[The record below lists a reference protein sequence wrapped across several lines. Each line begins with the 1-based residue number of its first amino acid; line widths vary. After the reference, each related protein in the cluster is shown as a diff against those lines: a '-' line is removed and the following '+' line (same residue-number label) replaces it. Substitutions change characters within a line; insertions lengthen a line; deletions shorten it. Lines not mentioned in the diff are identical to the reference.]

1 MVREP
6 RFGRWRDTVE
16 LDEAFFNTFS
26 NKARLGLLETWGLA
40 DRAKG
45 MKGNETAAFCARIAN
60 CDEEDAK
67 LLGLHPDDVAEAVN
81 WLPDFMESATVEPLP
96 AKEEPEADE
105 ADELGDED
113 QDDDHEQID
122 EAA

>member
-1 MVREP
+1 
-6 RFGRWRDTVE
+6 
-16 LDEAFFNTFS
+16 
-26 NKARLGLLETWGLA
+26 
-40 DRAKG
+40 

-81 WLPDFMESATVEPLP
+81 WLPDFMESAIVEPLP

-105 ADELGDED
+105 ADEGDGLGDED